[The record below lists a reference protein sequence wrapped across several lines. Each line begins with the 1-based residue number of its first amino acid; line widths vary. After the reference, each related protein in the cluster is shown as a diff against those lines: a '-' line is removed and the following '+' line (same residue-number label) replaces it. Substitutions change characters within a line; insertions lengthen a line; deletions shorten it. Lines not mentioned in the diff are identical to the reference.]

1 MGNFSAEEL
10 QAIALSVRVAA
21 LAVIAV
27 MPLAIAVAWAL
38 ARWRFRGKVLC
49 DALIHLPLV
58 LPPVLTGYLLLV
70 LFGRHGAIGAR
81 LQDWFGISVAFRW
94 TGAVIAAAV
103 MAFPLFVRAVRL
115 SIEAIPR
122 ELDEV
127 AASLGASRWQRFWRV
142 LLPLSLPGIAAG
154 STLAFAKAL
163 GEFGA
168 TITFV
173 SNIPGQT
180 QTIALAIQSLT
191 QVPNGDAGITRLA
204 VVSIALSLG
213 ALIASEVL
221 TRWVRR
227 SRQARVRDPSRSP

>member
-1 MGNFSAEEL
+1 MNFSAEEID
-10 QAIALSVRVAA
+10 AIALSMKVAAFAVIVTAPIAICAA
-21 LAVIAV
+21 LA
-27 MPLAIAVAWAL
+27 L
-38 ARWRFRGKVLC
+38 ARLRFRGKILV

-58 LPPVLTGYLLLV
+58 LPPVLTGYVLLV
-70 LFGRHGAIGAR
+70 LLGRNGAIGAR
-81 LQDWFGISVAFRW
+81 LHDWFGIDVAFRW

-103 MAFPLFVRAVRL
+103 MAFPLFVRSVRL

-122 ELDEV
+122 DLDEV
-127 AASLGASRWQRFWRV
+127 AASLGASRWQRFLRV

-180 QTIALAIQSLT
+180 RTIALAIQSLT
-191 QVPNGDAGITRLA
+191 QVPDGDAGIARLA
-204 VVSIALSLG
+204 AVSIALSVG
-213 ALIASEVL
+213 ALAASEWL
-221 TRWVRR
+221 TRRARR
-227 SRQARVRDPSRSP
+227 KREPA

>member
-1 MGNFSAEEL
+1 VGAFTAEEL

-21 LAVIAV
+21 LAVAV
-27 MPLAIAVAWAL
+27 VTPLAIAVAWVL
-38 ARWRFRGKVLC
+38 ARWQFRGKVLF

-58 LPPVLTGYLLLV
+58 LPPVLTGYILLV

-81 LQDWFGISVAFRW
+81 LQEWFGVSVAFRW
-94 TGAVIAAAV
+94 TGAVIAAGV
-103 MAFPLFVRAVRL
+103 MAFPLFVRSVRL

-127 AASLGASRWQRFWRV
+127 AASLGAGRWQRFWRV
-142 LLPLSLPGIAAG
+142 SLPLSLPGIAAG

-191 QVPNGDAGITRLA
+191 QVPDGDAGIARLA
-204 VVSIALSLG
+204 LVSVLLSLG
-213 ALIASEVL
+213 ALAASEWL
-221 TRWVRR
+221 ARR
-227 SRQARVRDPSRSP
+227 ARRGRRPLR

>member
-1 MGNFSAEEL
+1 MNVFASDEVDAVM
-10 QAIALSVRVAA
+10 LSLKVAA
-21 LAVIAV
+21 TAVAASA
-27 MPLAIAVAWAL
+27 PLAIAAAIAL
-38 ARWRFRGKVLC
+38 ARWRFRGKILV

-58 LPPVLTGYLLLV
+58 LPPVLTGYVLLV
-70 LFGRHGAIGAR
+70 LLGRHGAIGAR
-81 LQDWFGISVAFRW
+81 LHDWLGIEVAFRW

-122 ELDEV
+122 DLDEV
-127 AASLGASRWQRFWRV
+127 AASLGAGRWQRFWRV
-142 LLPLSLPGIAAG
+142 LLPLSLPGIVAG

-180 QTIALAIQSLT
+180 RTIALAIQSLI
-191 QVPNGDAGITRLA
+191 QVPDGDAGIARLA
-204 VVSIALSLG
+204 MVSVALSLG
-213 ALIASEVL
+213 ALAASEWM
-221 TRWVRR
+221 TRRARNRR
-227 SRQARVRDPSRSP
+227 TSA